1 MSYYILI
8 IYLYNNSYYIF
19 ISIKLIEI
27 NNEYRLSCYFHYQE
41 FLILFQGR
49 EEFLHD
55 RKHETRVKN
64 RGTISRVIAIF
75 FR

>member
-1 MSYYILI
+1 MSYYILYFNQTNRI
-8 IYLYNNSYYIF
+8 NLFLNMFVNW
-19 ISIKLIEI
+19 EI